1 MSMPPRHPRPTL
13 AGGSPIPRGAAVIDG
28 LTAEEIGQRALD
40 FSRAVVPYLPLVGPA
55 YELGEDLRQGNYK
68 GALMNG
74 AMLAADLTP
83 LGPARRVIK
92 VVDAINDMKRGAPL
106 LAREATQR
114 ARIRKIEKA
123 RPDQEVHHT
132 IPMAGWG
139 KLIKKGDPRAEGLAR
154 NHPGNLKVMN
164 KVDHRRLTGDWKDP
178 ETGTTLKR
186 FNAAQ
191 RAWHGTNA
199 LQKTT
204 ALAAGATA
212 ADWAENSS
220 RASAGTVIQKAR
232 NIERPRAE
240 LPRGGFDPTRPIQ
253 VRRTEQGFII
263 SNKR

>member
-1 MSMPPRHPRPTL
+1 L
-13 AGGSPIPRGAAVIDG
+13 AGGSPNLRGSAVNDG

-40 FSRAVVPYLPLVGPA
+40 FSRAAVPYLPVVGPA

-74 AMLAADLTP
+74 VMLAADLTP
-83 LGPARRVIK
+83 FGPARRVIK

-106 LAREATQR
+106 LARDATQR
-114 ARIRKIEKA
+114 ARIRTIEKA
-123 RPDQEVHHT
+123 GPDQEVHHT
-132 IPMAGWG
+132 IPMGGWG
-139 KLIKKGDPRAEGLAR
+139 KLIKKADRKAEGLAR
-154 NHPGNLKVMN
+154 NHPANLKVMN
-164 KVDHRRLTGDWKDP
+164 KVDHHRLTRDWKDP
-178 ETGTTLKR
+178 KTKTVLKR

-212 ADWAENSS
+212 ADWAENASRTSGGPAVQKPRGAERS
-220 RASAGTVIQKAR
+220 RA
-232 NIERPRAE
+232 ERPRNT
-240 LPRGGFDPTRPIQ
+240 LDPTRPIQ